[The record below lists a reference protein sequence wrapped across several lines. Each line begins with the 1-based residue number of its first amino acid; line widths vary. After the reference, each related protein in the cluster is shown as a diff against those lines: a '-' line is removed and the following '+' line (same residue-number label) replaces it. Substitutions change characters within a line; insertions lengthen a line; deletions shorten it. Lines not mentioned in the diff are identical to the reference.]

1 MDFDLSPD
9 QLDLHARATEAG
21 AEFREHARRWDADN
35 VAPYREITQRMG
47 ELGFFGL
54 TMPKQYGGQGGT
66 ALDYLIATAAIFR
79 AAQTWQPCEPLF
91 CTTGPGPAMILL
103 ADSED
108 LKNKYVPAIVQ
119 GELGCAIAL
128 TEPRHGSDLNHLE
141 TTAVIDGDEII
152 LNGDK
157 SFVTGAVD
165 NELYAVF
172 ARFEGTPGHRGIGAV
187 VVEGDAEGVT
197 LERGP
202 SFVGLRGL
210 AHGNVTLRNA
220 RVPLVNLIQGPGSF
234 ARLMTAFNLERL
246 HNASFTL
253 GMAEAAFDEVTAY
266 VRKREVFGRP
276 VMEFQ
281 STYHTLAEMW
291 TIIEAHRLLC
301 YRAAATAVDG
311 TFPQALPVTIAKL
324 FGGTRLPDLTL
335 KALELHGGNG
345 VDLDYP
351 IQRIHRDA
359 ISAIVA
365 GGAPAVLR
373 NSIASQLF
381 PDMRFRQER
390 GA

>member
-1 MDFDLSPD
+1 MDFDFSPD
-9 QLDLHARATEAG
+9 QLALQTRATEAG
-21 AEFREHARRWDADN
+21 LEFRDRARQWDAEDS
-35 VAPYREITQRMG
+35 APYREINQRMG

-54 TMPKQYGGQGGT
+54 TMPKEYGGQGKT
-66 ALDYLIATAAIFR
+66 ALDYLIATSAVFR
-79 AAQTWQPCEPLF
+79 ASQTWQPCEPLF

-103 ADSED
+103 SDSEE
-108 LKNKYVPAIVQ
+108 LKQKYVPAIVR
-119 GELGCAIAL
+119 GEMGCAIAL
-128 TEPRHGSDLNHLE
+128 TEPQHGSDLNHLE
-141 TTAVIDGDEII
+141 TTATIVGDEIV

-157 SFVTGAVD
+157 SYVTGAVD

-172 ARFEGTPGHRGIGAV
+172 ARFDGIPGHRGIGAV

-220 RVPLVNLIQGPGSF
+220 RVPLRNLIQGPGSF

-246 HNASFTL
+246 HNAAFTL
-253 GMAEAAFDEVTAY
+253 GMAEAAFDEASNY
-266 VRKREVFGRP
+266 VKQRHAFGRP
-276 VMEFQ
+276 VIEFQ
-281 STYHTLAEMW
+281 ATYHTLAEMW

-301 YRAAATAVDG
+301 YRAAATAIDG
-311 TFPQALPVTIAKL
+311 TFPQGLPVTIAKL
-324 FGGTRLPDLTL
+324 FGGTRLPDLTV
-335 KALELHGGNG
+335 KALELHGGYG

-381 PDMRFRQER
+381 PDVRFRQER
-390 GA
+390 DG